1 MWMFQ
6 GSLSSRR
13 PSAYHRGA
21 PLLGAAAVAALDQ
34 WIKRLVVETRPDFTV
49 IPGLFSVS
57 FGTNT
62 GVAFGLFREFPLGV
76 TLLGLVLFAGILLYI
91 IRAAPGAD
99 GLERAGLA
107 LLLGG
112 AAGNLSDRFRLG
124 YVVDYLDVYVGEYHW
139 PAFNLADS
147 AITVSVG
154 LLVLALRRRPARPM
168 GALPEGADSPSP
180 SHR

>member
-1 MWMFQ
+1 MFQ
-6 GSLSSRR
+6 GSLSGRR

-21 PLLGAAAVAALDQ
+21 PLLGAALVAALDQ
-34 WIKRLVVETRPDFTV
+34 GIKRLVLETRPDFTV
-49 IPGLFSVS
+49 IPGLFSVT

-62 GVAFGLFREFPLGV
+62 GVAFGLFRDFPLGV
-76 TLLGLVLFAGILLYI
+76 TLLGVVLFAGILVYVV
-91 IRAAPGAD
+91 RAAPAAD

-112 AAGNLSDRFRLG
+112 AAGNLIDRFRLG
-124 YVVDYLDVYVGEYHW
+124 YVVDYLDVYVGAYHW

-154 LLVLALRRRPARPM
+154 LLVLALRRPPDRAVEAPAL
-168 GALPEGADSPSP
+168 GTADHPSA

>member
-1 MWMFQ
+1 MFQ
-6 GSLSSRR
+6 GSPSGRR
-13 PSAYHRGA
+13 LPAYRRVA
-21 PLLGAAAVAALDQ
+21 PLLGAALIAALDQ
-34 WIKRLVVETRPDFTV
+34 GIKWLVLETRPDVTV
-49 IPGLFSVS
+49 IPGLFSVT

-76 TLLGLVLFAGILLYI
+76 TWLGLVLFAGILIYI
-91 IRAAPGAD
+91 IRAAPAAD

-112 AAGNLSDRFRLG
+112 AAGNLIDRFRLG
-124 YVVDYLDVYVGEYHW
+124 YVVDYLDVYLGAYHW

-154 LLVLALRRRPARPM
+154 LLPLALRPKPSRAPEPRSPGGPDPRWASRP
-168 GALPEGADSPSP
+168 
-180 SHR
+180 

>member
-1 MWMFQ
+1 MFQ
-6 GSLSSRR
+6 GSLSGRR
-13 PSAYHRGA
+13 RSVYHRVA
-21 PLLGAAAVAALDQ
+21 PLLGAALIAALDQ
-34 WIKRLVVETRPDFTV
+34 WIKRLVVEARPDFTV
-49 IPGLFSVS
+49 IPGLFSVT

-62 GVAFGLFREFPLGV
+62 GVAFGLFRDFPLGV

-91 IRAAPGAD
+91 IRSAPAD

-112 AAGNLSDRFRLG
+112 AAGNLIDRFRLG

-154 LLVLALRRRPARPM
+154 LLVLGLKSKTRGAPETRPPAESDPRWAKRP
-168 GALPEGADSPSP
+168 
-180 SHR
+180 